1 MQVKDVM
8 TRDVTTIGLNA
19 TLEEAAAKM
28 SVLDIGP
35 LPVHDGETLVGVITD
50 RDIIVRAIATG
61 LDPIQARVSDAL
73 TPVVIYCFEDQDV
86 SVAERLMEEN
96 QVRRL
101 VVLDRDHQL
110 AGIVSLADLAR
121 RTEDEAQ
128 IGHVVEAISEPP
140 AADPSQLP

>member
-8 TRDVTTIGLNA
+8 TRDVATVAATA
-19 TLEEAAAKM
+19 TLEAAAAMM
-28 SVLDIGP
+28 SVLDVGP
-35 LPVHDGETLVGVITD
+35 LPVHDGEKVVGVITD
-50 RDIIVRAIATG
+50 RDIIVRAVAAG

-73 TPVVIYCFEDQDV
+73 TPIVISCFEDQDV
-86 SVAERLMEEN
+86 HDAERLMEEH

-101 VVLDRDHQL
+101 VVLTRDNRL

-128 IGHVVEAISEPP
+128 IGHVVEAISEPSP
-140 AADPSQLP
+140 PNPPGLT